1 MFPGPGSA
9 RPGSAL
15 QRIGIAREAI
25 RRSETAN
32 SAPVSRGALRA
43 GRITRRRLLQGAGG
57 TAVTLG
63 LGSVW
68 PGRSHAQGD
77 PEARVVVVG
86 AGIAGL
92 GCAYR
97 LWRRYGIRAE
107 VYEWSDRPGGR
118 IQTLRG
124 YFDDG
129 QLVEEHAEFINP
141 EHTATLA
148 LARRLHLGLDNTE
161 RYPPGIDADQES
173 FWFDG
178 RLWSQAA
185 VNRDWRE
192 FGDELFRD
200 AAAKASWPTTH
211 SRSSTWAARWDQMSV
226 LDWLD
231 VHLPGGSKGDFGR
244 LCISAVL
251 DEYGGVAE
259 DESALNLIYLL
270 GADSSTRSGLQPRSA
285 PQLGGGNEK
294 WHIHGGNDQLI
305 SGILQRLPWGVVR
318 LSHRLVGLRERTN
331 GQVVCS
337 FDSGGRARDVVADQ
351 VVLAIPFTTLRHV
364 DTSAIPIRALHRRAI
379 NEQPMGSNAKF
390 FLQYSSRIWN
400 QDRQTGN
407 AYSDTIVQGTWD
419 ATDYQPGGAGILA
432 ALPGGAVGQ
441 RWGSR
446 YGLRSYRGTPPD
458 PMVADY
464 LASFEQLFPGSR
476 SRYNGKAFFVWSSGD
491 PYVLGAYSYL
501 AVGQY
506 TAFNGIQGQQ
516 EGRLHF
522 AGEQTSLNF
531 QGYIEGALRSGYRCA
546 DETAKTFERRG

>member
-1 MFPGPGSA
+1 MGP

-15 QRIGIAREAI
+15 RRIRMAQAAI
-25 RRSETAN
+25 RRSDTAD
-32 SAPVSRGALRA
+32 SAPTSPGGRPA
-43 GRITRRRLLQGAGG
+43 GRITRRSLLQAAGG

-68 PGRSHAQGD
+68 PDGSHARAD

-86 AGIAGL
+86 GGIAGL

-97 LWRRYGIRAE
+97 LWREHGIRAK

-118 IQTLRG
+118 VHTLRG

-148 LARRLHLGLDNTE
+148 LARHLHLGLDNTE
-161 RYPPGIDADQES
+161 RYPPGVNADQES

-185 VNRDWRE
+185 LDRDWRE
-192 FGDELFRD
+192 FGEQLFRD

-211 SRSSTWAARWDQMSV
+211 RRRSSWAARWDQMSV
-226 LDWLD
+226 TDWLD
-231 VHLPGGSKGDFGR
+231 AHIPGGSKGDLGR

-251 DEYGGVAE
+251 DEYGGAAA

-270 GADSSTRSGLQPRSA
+270 GADSSTRSGLQPRSE
-285 PQLGGGNEK
+285 PQLDGGNEK

-305 SGILQRLPWGVVR
+305 SGILRRLPQNVMR
-318 LSHRLVGLRERTN
+318 LGHRLVGLRERSN
-331 GQVVCS
+331 GQIVCS
-337 FDSGGRARDVVADQ
+337 FALDGRARDVVADQ
-351 VVLAIPFTTLRHV
+351 VVLAIPFTTPRQV
-364 DTSAIPIRALHRRAI
+364 DTTAIRIRPLHRRAI

-390 FLQYSSRIWN
+390 FLQYSSRVWD

-407 AYSDTIVQGTWD
+407 ADTDTIVQGAWD
-419 ATDYQPGGAGILA
+419 ATDYQPGAAGILA
-432 ALPGGAVGQ
+432 ALPGGTEGR

-446 YGLRSYRGTPPD
+446 YGLRGYRGRPPD
-458 PMVADY
+458 RMVADY
-464 LASFEQLFPGSR
+464 LDSFEQVFPGTR
-476 SRYNGKAFFVWSSGD
+476 SRYNGKAFFVWSAGD
-491 PYVLGAYSYL
+491 PHVLGAYSYL

-516 EGRLHF
+516 EGRVHF

-531 QGYIEGALRSGYRCA
+531 QGYIEGGLRSGYRCA
-546 DETAKTFERRG
+546 DEIARALGPG

>member
-1 MFPGPGSA
+1 M
-9 RPGSAL
+9 
-15 QRIGIAREAI
+15 
-25 RRSETAN
+25 
-32 SAPVSRGALRA
+32 A
-43 GRITRRRLLQGAGG
+43 GHASLVTRRRLLQGAGA

-68 PGRSHAQGD
+68 PNRSRARAD
-77 PEARVVVVG
+77 PDARLVVVG
-86 AGIAGL
+86 GGIAGL

-97 LWRRYGIRAE
+97 LWRRHGVRAE

-118 IQTLRG
+118 IRTLRG
-124 YFDDG
+124 YFDEG

-148 LARRLHLGLDNTE
+148 LARHLQLGLDDTE
-161 RYPPGIDADQES
+161 RYPPGVNADQES
-173 FWFDG
+173 FRFDG
-178 RLWSQAA
+178 RRWSRAA
-185 VNRDWRE
+185 VDRDWRE
-192 FGDELFRD
+192 FGQKLFKD

-211 SRSSTWAARWDQMSV
+211 SRRSSWAARWDQMSV
-226 LDWLD
+226 NDWLD
-231 VHLPGGSKGDFGR
+231 AHIPGGSEGDFGR

-251 DEYGGVAE
+251 DEYGGAAE
-259 DESALNLIYLL
+259 DQSALNLIYLL
-270 GADSSTRSGLQPRSA
+270 GADSSTRSGLQPRSE
-285 PQLGGGNEK
+285 PQLDGGNEK

-305 SGILQRLPWGVVR
+305 SGILRRLPGDAVR
-318 LSHRLVGLRERTN
+318 LGHRLVGLRERTN
-331 GQVVCS
+331 GQIICS
-337 FDSGGRARDVVADQ
+337 FDSGGRTRDVVADQ
-351 VVLAIPFTTLRHV
+351 VVLAIPFTTLRQV
-364 DTSAIPIRALHRRAI
+364 DTTAIPIRPLHRRAI
-379 NEQPMGSNAKF
+379 DEQPMGSNAKF
-390 FLQYSSRIWN
+390 FLQYASRVWN
-400 QDRQTGN
+400 QDHQTGN
-407 AYSDTIVQGTWD
+407 AYTDTIVQGTWD
-419 ATDYQPGGAGILA
+419 ATDYQPGAGGILA

-458 PMVADY
+458 RMVADY

-516 EGRLHF
+516 EGRVHF

-531 QGYIEGALRSGYRCA
+531 QGYIEGGLRSGYRCA
-546 DETAKTFERRG
+546 DECVDQKACEPC